1 MSLEIIIG
9 PMFSGKTT
17 ELLRRLTSYNCINKK
32 CIYINSSLD
41 TREETNFSTH
51 NPLIKDININSL
63 KVDSIDDSFIEKVKD
78 YDVIGIDE
86 SQLFSGKLERC
97 VITLVDCMNKIVIV
111 SGLNGDFQ
119 RNKFGKIL
127 DLIPHCDS
135 VIKLYP
141 YCKKCSEEGCV
152 SRALFSKRI
161 GNKNEVID
169 VGYNNYIPVCRKC
182 YND

>member
-17 ELLRRLTSYNCINKK
+17 ELIRRLTTFKSIGKK
-32 CIYINSSLD
+32 CIYINSCLD
-41 TREETNFSTH
+41 TRGNKDFSTH
-51 NPLIKDININSL
+51 NPLIKDLDIDSMKIDKINNDFISKIIN
-63 KVDSIDDSFIEKVKD
+63 

-86 SQLFSGKLERC
+86 SQLFQGGMTDIISH
-97 VITLVDCMNKIVIV
+97 IVDDMGIIVIV
-111 SGLNGDFQ
+111 SGLNGDFKK
-119 RNKFGKIL
+119 NKFGNIL

-141 YCKKCSEEGCV
+141 YCKSCGDKGNITK
-152 SRALFSKRI
+152 ALFSKRI
-161 GNKNEVID
+161 NGEDEVVV
-169 VGYNNYIPVCRKC
+169 VGYDNYIPVCREC